1 MDLSLLQ
8 DPAFVIVACIAVL
21 ITGIAKGGFGGMA
34 LLAVPLMSLVISPVQ
49 AAGIMLPIMIPM
61 DIMSIWIYR
70 KHWDI
75 NILKLMLPAAC
86 IGITIGWLSAGL
98 FNDDIIRL
106 CVGTIAVV
114 FILHRWRSIL
124 STTTKEHKA
133 INKPLGIF
141 WGSCSGFTSFLA
153 HAGAPPYQVYVVPQK
168 LDKQIY
174 AGTSVIFF
182 GIVNVIKLLPY
193 GMLGQLSI
201 PNLSVSLVLLPLV
214 PVGVLLGSYINKRLD
229 EQLFYKILMTAILV
243 VGIKLIFDFII
254 NQ

>member
-1 MDLSLLQ
+1 
-8 DPAFVIVACIAVL
+8 
-21 ITGIAKGGFGGMA
+21 
-34 LLAVPLMSLVISPVQ
+34 
-49 AAGIMLPIMIPM
+49 
-61 DIMSIWIYR
+61 
-70 KHWDI
+70 
-75 NILKLMLPAAC
+75 
-86 IGITIGWLSAGL
+86 
-98 FNDDIIRL
+98 
-106 CVGTIAVV
+106 V

-133 INKPLGIF
+133 SNKPLGIF

-193 GMLGQLSI
+193 GMLGQLSV

-214 PVGVLLGSYINKRLD
+214 PVGVLLGSYINKRLN
-229 EQLFYKILMTAILV
+229 EQLFYKILMTAILI